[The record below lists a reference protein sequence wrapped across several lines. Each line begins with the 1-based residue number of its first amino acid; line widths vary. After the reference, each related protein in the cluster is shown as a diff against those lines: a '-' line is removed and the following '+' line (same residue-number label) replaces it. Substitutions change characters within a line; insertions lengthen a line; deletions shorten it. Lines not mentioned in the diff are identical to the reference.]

1 MSSAKMNLSHLQANY
16 AGQYVALLD
25 DRPIASGRTFRDA
38 LRAAERKGIIE
49 REELSFRFIPP
60 WNKICIF

>member
-1 MSSAKMNLSHLQANY
+1 MGSAKMSLSHLQANY

-49 REELSFRFIPP
+49 REELSFRYVHPRRG
-60 WNKICIF
+60 ICVY